1 MYCPKCRKP
10 LFDENSC
17 RYCDW
22 TKTEVQGK
30 YCFKCG
36 KLIPNDSTF
45 CSNCGA
51 QQTSLSSTSENLQP
65 AQQIKKSYPMY
76 YHILSWLT
84 VGLILLIGYSQFSSK
99 NTDVGTYKAII
110 TCLSALIFIPQIS
123 VGDKEKPLI
132 IYAFKWI
139 VALFV
144 IVFI

>member
-22 TKTEVQGK
+22 TKVEVQ
-30 YCFKCG
+30 
-36 KLIPNDSTF
+36 PE
-45 CSNCGA
+45 A
-51 QQTSLSSTSENLQP
+51 SEP
-65 AQQIKKSYPMY
+65 VIEEKVKKKTYPIY

-84 VGLILLIGYSQFSSK
+84 VGLVLLIGYSQFSSK

-139 VALFV
+139 VALCV

>member
-10 LFDENSC
+10 LFEPDKC

-22 TKTEVQGK
+22 TKAEEVQPTGI
-30 YCFKCG
+30 YCYKCG
-36 KLIPNDSTF
+36 SLIAQDSVF
-45 CSNCGA
+45 CVSCGA
-51 QQTSLSSTSENLQP
+51 KQAINNQKPIQEKSN
-65 AQQIKKSYPMY
+65 SYPLY

-99 NTDVGTYKAII
+99 NTDIGTYKAII

-123 VGDKEKPLI
+123 VGGKEKPLI

-139 VALFV
+139 VALCV
-144 IVFI
+144 IVFV

>member
-1 MYCPKCRKP
+1 MYCP
-10 LFDENSC
+10 
-17 RYCDW
+17 
-22 TKTEVQGK
+22 
-30 YCFKCG
+30 KCG

-51 QQTSLSSTSENLQP
+51 QQISPSSTSENLQP

>member
-10 LFDENSC
+10 LFDENKC

-22 TKTEVQGK
+22 VKTEEIQPAGI
-30 YCFKCG
+30 YCYKCG
-36 KLIPNDSTF
+36 SLIAQDSVF
-45 CSNCGA
+45 CVSCGA
-51 QQTSLSSTSENLQP
+51 KQAINNQKPIQEKSN
-65 AQQIKKSYPMY
+65 SYPLY

-99 NTDVGTYKAII
+99 NTDIGTYKAII

-139 VALFV
+139 VALCV
-144 IVFI
+144 IVFV

>member
-1 MYCPKCRKP
+1 MYCP
-10 LFDENSC
+10 
-17 RYCDW
+17 
-22 TKTEVQGK
+22 
-30 YCFKCG
+30 KCG

-45 CSNCGA
+45 CNGCGA
-51 QQTSLSSTSENLQP
+51 SQVTPTSSHAVSKSVQIAPQTVQP
-65 AQQIKKSYPMY
+65 EQKKTYPMY

-123 VGDKEKPLI
+123 VGDKEKPMI

-139 VALFV
+139 VALCV
-144 IVFI
+144 IAFL

>member
-10 LFDENSC
+10 LFEPDKC

-22 TKTEVQGK
+22 TKAEVQ
-30 YCFKCG
+30 
-36 KLIPNDSTF
+36 P
-45 CSNCGA
+45 
-51 QQTSLSSTSENLQP
+51 EVP
-65 AQQIKKSYPMY
+65 APVAPEPVRSKSYPMY

-99 NTDVGTYKAII
+99 NSDIGTYKAII

-139 VALFV
+139 VALCV
-144 IVFI
+144 IVFV

>member
-10 LFDENSC
+10 LFEPDKC

-22 TKTEVQGK
+22 TKAEEVQPTGI
-30 YCFKCG
+30 YCYKCG
-36 KLIPNDSTF
+36 SLIAQDSVF
-45 CSNCGA
+45 CVSCGA
-51 QQTSLSSTSENLQP
+51 KQAINNQKPIQEKSN
-65 AQQIKKSYPMY
+65 SYPLY

-99 NTDVGTYKAII
+99 NTDIGTYKAII

-123 VGDKEKPLI
+123 VGSKEKPLI

-139 VALFV
+139 VALCI
-144 IVFI
+144 IVFV

>member
-10 LFDENSC
+10 LFEPDKC

-22 TKTEVQGK
+22 TKAEVQPTGI
-30 YCFKCG
+30 YCYKCG
-36 KLIPNDSTF
+36 SLIAQDSVY
-45 CSNCGA
+45 CVSCGA
-51 QQTSLSSTSENLQP
+51 K
-65 AQQIKKSYPMY
+65 QIINTPKPIQEKSNSYPLY

-99 NTDVGTYKAII
+99 NSDIGTYKAII

-139 VALFV
+139 VALCV
-144 IVFI
+144 IVFV